1 MILHILNSSTKS
13 WNELNITL
21 VFAITKVTQ
30 GNSREKFTKNQV
42 WISSTLLM
50 VKKIMNIQQNLE
62 LSTITLS
69 T

>member
-21 VFAITKVTQ
+21 AFAITKVTQ

-50 VKKIMNIQQNLE
+50 VQKIMNIQQNLE

>member
-50 VKKIMNIQQNLE
+50 VQKIMNIQQKLE

>member
-21 VFAITKVTQ
+21 AFAITKVTQ

-42 WISSTLLM
+42 WIPSTLLM
-50 VKKIMNIQQNLE
+50 VQKIMNIQQKLE

>member
-50 VKKIMNIQQNLE
+50 VQKIMNIQQNLE